1 MCASMSPRVSSTH
14 STSDARSDAHSS
26 SARNSSHCA
35 RTIVSTASGTRTS
48 RSVRSIVVASKSQTC
63 SRAIFDGVAKNARSS
78 PIVASM
84 RRTRVRRERSADQV
98 GRGLHTLIPHGAS
111 DDLRRIGAVAV
122 LIGDVANLL
131 EVAFVQRRGIQSER
145 DEAIAVDVEFVLYR
159 LFARVRQ
166 VRDLGA
172 GLLGDQFGE
181 FDHAIGLGNLV
192 EDADLLAAT
201 RRVLQR
207 DLNAPN

>member
-63 SRAIFDGVAKNARSS
+63 SRAIFDGVAKNSRIS

-84 RRTRVRRERSADQV
+84 RRTRVRRERSADQI

-122 LIGDVANLL
+122 LVGDVANLL
-131 EVAFVQRRGIQSER
+131 EEIR
-145 DEAIAVDVEFVLYR
+145 DIANKYSYR
-159 LFARVRQ
+159 ADTTKIIARSVWNQGMETSPDLVR
-166 VRDLGA
+166 
-172 GLLGDQFGE
+172 
-181 FDHAIGLGNLV
+181 
-192 EDADLLAAT
+192 
-201 RRVLQR
+201 
-207 DLNAPN
+207 